1 MANLHDIFESL
12 PGIVTTYEVN
22 LLKTK
27 VCNNLRLIGAN
38 VNKNIH
44 EIDWAMVISVWPLTK
59 VCV

>member
-1 MANLHDIFESL
+1 MANFHDIFESL

-38 VNKNIH
+38 VNKNIQ
-44 EIDWAMVISVWPLTK
+44 EIDRAMVISVWLLTK
-59 VCV
+59 AYI